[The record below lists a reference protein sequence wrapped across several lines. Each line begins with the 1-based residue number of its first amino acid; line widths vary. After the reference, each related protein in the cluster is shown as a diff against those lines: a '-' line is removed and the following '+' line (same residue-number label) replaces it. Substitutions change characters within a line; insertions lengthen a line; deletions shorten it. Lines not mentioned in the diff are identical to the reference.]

1 METPDNG
8 RSITGVAALPI
19 SRLILGAMLL
29 WPLALS
35 GLSGGSITE
44 YYFRTQDRYL
54 IVAFIIALIA
64 LTYRAPRC
72 SIPDLALRRWHV
84 FAIFAALVLLLWWGT
99 YALMANY
106 ALTRDE
112 DMVLFDMAI
121 FAKGHLLEPL
131 AEVWRGNPK
140 ALVPDFLMDVPGSVA
155 LVSGYLPGNAMLRL
169 AFSKI
174 ADPALM
180 NPLLAG
186 IGGIALFDIARRLF
200 GADRRAVL
208 VTMVLYIFSA
218 QLLVT
223 AMTVYAMTGHTALNL
238 VWLALF
244 MRGGKAG
251 HGAAMVVGAVT
262 MGLHQVVFHPLF
274 VGPFLLWLL
283 GQRRFGLVAVYA
295 AFYTAAGI
303 FWITYPALAIHSAEI
318 TTSGGAGDG
327 VSFLRDRVWPLLVE
341 RDPGTFG
348 LMSLNLFRLAIWQ
361 HLALIPLVLAAR
373 PLIRRNQGIAAPLAA
388 GIVLTVAVCGF
399 ILPAQGHGWGYRY
412 LAGFIGSFSLL
423 GGLGYQRWAA
433 SDRGSADGVFVSL
446 TALTLVFMTVTI
458 TGAQR
463 FVAPY
468 VKLDRL
474 IAGTSTAD
482 MVLIDTELPKM
493 AIDQV
498 RNAPDLSNRPLR
510 LSSQALDSAAL
521 AQLCERG
528 SIALITRRDMHSV
541 GFALEFSEQS
551 PRFETKIARALAGKP
566 CLVNLR

>member
-1 METPDNG
+1 MTEAP
-8 RSITGVAALPI
+8 RLPL
-19 SRLILGAMLL
+19 SRIVLGATLL

-44 YYFRTQDRYL
+44 FYFRTQDRYL
-54 IVAFIIALIA
+54 IVVFIVALIV
-64 LTYRAPRC
+64 LTYRAPRWT
-72 SIPDLALRRWHV
+72 IPDFTLRRWHV
-84 FAIFAALVLLLWWGT
+84 FVVAAAMALLLWWGT

-140 ALVPDFLMDVPGSVA
+140 ALVPDFLLDVPGSVA
-155 LVSGYLPGNAMLRL
+155 VVSGYLPGNAMLRL
-169 AFSKI
+169 AFSKV
-174 ADPALM
+174 ADPASM

-186 IGGIALFDIARRLF
+186 IGGIALFDVAQRLF

-208 VTMVLYIFSA
+208 VTMVLYICSA

-244 MRGGKAG
+244 LRGGKVG
-251 HGAAMVVGAVT
+251 HAAALAVGFVT

-274 VGPFLLWLL
+274 AAPFLLWML
-283 GQRRFGLVAVYA
+283 GGRRFGLFALYA
-295 AFYTAAGI
+295 TFYAIAGI
-303 FWITYPALAIHSAEI
+303 FWMTYPVLAIHSAGI
-318 TTSGGAGDG
+318 AASGGAGDG

-348 LMSLNLFRLAIWQ
+348 LMSLNLFRLVIWQ
-361 HLALIPLVLAAR
+361 HLALIPLLLAAR
-373 PLIRRNQGIAAPLAA
+373 PLIRRNQGIAAPLAG
-388 GIVLTVAVCGF
+388 GIVLTVVFCGF
-399 ILPAQGHGWGYRY
+399 ILPLQGHGWGYRY
-412 LAGFIGSFSLL
+412 LAGFIGSFALL

-433 SDRGSADGVFVSL
+433 SDRSSADGVFVSL
-446 TALTLVFMTVTI
+446 TVLTMVFMVLTVA
-458 TGAQR
+458 GAQR

-468 VKLDRL
+468 ARLDRL
-474 IAGTSTAD
+474 IAGISTAE
-482 MVLIDTELPKM
+482 MVLVDTEMPKM

-498 RNAPDLSNRPLR
+498 RNAPDFSNRPQR

-521 AQLCERG
+521 ARLCARG
-528 SIALITRRDMHSV
+528 TIALITRRDMHSV
-541 GFALEFSEQS
+541 GFAQQFSERS
-551 PRFETKIARALAGKP
+551 PVFEAKVASALAGKP
-566 CLVNLR
+566 CLISVR

>member
-1 METPDNG
+1 MEAVDSSGDTAEAP
-8 RSITGVAALPI
+8 RLPLPRI
-19 SRLILGAMLL
+19 VLGALLL
-29 WPLALS
+29 WPLALF
-35 GLSGGSITE
+35 GLSGSSITE
-44 YYFRTQDRYL
+44 FYFRSQDRYL
-54 IVAFIIALIA
+54 IVVFFVALIA
-64 LTYRAPRC
+64 LTYRAPRW
-72 SIPDLALRRWHV
+72 SIPEIALRRRHII
-84 FAIFAALVLLLWWGT
+84 AIFVALALLLWWGT

-121 FAKGHLLEPL
+121 FAKGRLLEPL
-131 AEVWRGNPK
+131 AEIWRGNPK

-180 NPLLAG
+180 NPLLAA

-200 GADRRAVL
+200 GEDRRAVL
-208 VTMVLYIFSA
+208 VTMVLYVSSA

-244 MRGGKAG
+244 MRGGRAG
-251 HGAAMVVGAVT
+251 HAGAMAVGFVT

-274 VGPFLLWLL
+274 AGAFLLWLL
-283 GQRRFGLVAVYA
+283 GQRRFGLVVVYT
-295 AFYTAAGI
+295 AFYAGAGI
-303 FWITYPALAIHSAEI
+303 FWMIYPALAIQSAGI
-318 TTSGGAGDG
+318 VASGGAGDG
-327 VSFLRDRVWPLLVE
+327 VSFLRDRVWPLLVT

-348 LMSLNLFRLAIWQ
+348 LMSLNLFRLVIWQ

-373 PLIRRNQGIAAPLAA
+373 PLIRQNLGIAAPLAG
-388 GIVLTVAVCGF
+388 GIVLTVAFCGF
-399 ILPAQGHGWGYRY
+399 IIPLQGHGWGYRY
-412 LAGFIGSFSLL
+412 LAGFIGSFALL

-433 SDRGSADGVFVSL
+433 SDRKSADGVFVAL
-446 TALTLVFMTVTI
+446 TALTLVFMAMTI

-468 VKLDRL
+468 AKLDRL
-474 IAGTSTAD
+474 IAGVSAVD

-498 RNAPDLSNRPLR
+498 RNAPDLSNRPIR
-510 LSSQALDSAAL
+510 LSSLALDSAAL
-521 AQLCERG
+521 TELCKRG
-528 SIALITRRDMHSV
+528 TIVPITRRDMHSV
-541 GFALEFSEQS
+541 GFALAFPESS
-551 PRFETKIARALAGKP
+551 PLFEAKVTQALTGKP
-566 CLVNLR
+566 CLRAR